1 MLEVNR
7 KTVSTKFQITL
18 PDALAHD
25 LKREAARRKMPLAEF
40 IRRTMEAR
48 LREDRKTN
56 PADLFAGVT
65 GIVDAAETRL
75 AARVDEVL
83 YR

>member
-1 MLEVNR
+1 M
-7 KTVSTKFQITL
+7 S
-18 PDALAHD
+18 P
-25 LKREAARRKMPLAEF
+25 AEF
-40 IRRTMEAR
+40 VRRTMEAR

-56 PADLFAGVT
+56 PADPFAGVA
-65 GIVDAAETRL
+65 GIVDAAETDL

>member
-1 MLEVNR
+1 M
-7 KTVSTKFQITL
+7 STKFQVTL
-18 PDALAHD
+18 PDGLARE
-25 LKREAARRKMPLAEF
+25 LKGAAARRKMPLAEF

-56 PADLFAGVT
+56 PADPFAGVT
-65 GIVDAAETRL
+65 GIVDAAETDL
-75 AARVDEVL
+75 AARAGEAL

>member
-1 MLEVNR
+1 M
-7 KTVSTKFQITL
+7 STKFQVTL
-18 PDALAHD
+18 PDGLAHE
-25 LKREAARRKMPLAEF
+25 LKREAARRRIPLAQF
-40 IRRTMEAR
+40 IRGTMEAR

-56 PADLFAGVT
+56 PADPFAGIT
-65 GIVDAAETRL
+65 GIVDAAETDL

>member
-1 MLEVNR
+1 M
-7 KTVSTKFQITL
+7 STKFQVTL
-18 PDALAHD
+18 PDALAHE
-25 LKREAARRKMPLAEF
+25 LKREAARRRMPLAEF

-56 PADLFAGVT
+56 PADPFAGVT
-65 GIVDAAETRL
+65 GIVDAAETDL